1 MRVLITGG
9 TGRVGRPI
17 TEKFVSNG
25 WDVSVIGAEPETDI
39 EGITAYTNMDIR
51 DFDAML
57 EQVDGMDAIV
67 HLAAYPSTLSAR
79 ADDVFKLN
87 VAGTHTVFE
96 AASKR
101 GVKRIA
107 QASSI
112 NALGAY
118 WGYDD
123 RKFEYFP
130 LDEDHN
136 QYTTDTYS
144 FSKQLVEDIAAYYWR
159 RDGISS
165 ASFRLPA
172 VWSPDM
178 IEERNIP
185 QALNDKREKLAEFA
199 TLPEAEQ
206 QAQIAEVHKS
216 VLDYRARRLYDW
228 DARQAGL
235 HEGEGDFDNWLWSSY
250 FFDRYNYWAFIH
262 TDDST
267 QAFEKALTADYE
279 GAHPLFANSDKN
291 SLNVDSEM
299 LLGMFFPDVT
309 ERSKPIHGADT
320 LVSIDRAQDL
330 IGFEPT
336 VNTL

>member
-25 WDVSVIGAEPETDI
+25 WDVRVIGAEPEFDVD
-39 EGITAYTNMDIR
+39 GITYTHMDIR

-57 EQVDGMDAIV
+57 EQLDGVDAVV
-67 HLAAYPSTLSAR
+67 HLAAYPSTLSGR

-96 AASKR
+96 AASKV
-101 GVKRIA
+101 GIKRIA

-112 NALGAY
+112 NALGSY

-123 RKFEYFP
+123 RKFDYFP
-130 LDEDHN
+130 LDENHN
-136 QYTTDTYS
+136 LYTTDTYS
-144 FSKQLVEDIAAYYWR
+144 FSKQMVEEIADYFWR

-172 VWSPDM
+172 VWSPQA
-178 IEERNIP
+178 IEDGNLSQRM
-185 QALNDKREKLAEFA
+185 NDKREKLAEFA
-199 TLPEAEQ
+199 TLPQEEQ
-206 QAQIAEVHKS
+206 QKQIAEVRKS
-216 VLDYRARRLYDW
+216 VLDYRARRLFDW

-235 HEGEGDFDNWLWSSY
+235 HEGEGDFEDWLWSSY
-250 FFDRYNYWAFIH
+250 FVDRYNYWTFIH

-267 QAFEKALTADYE
+267 QAFEKAITADYE
-279 GAHPLFANSDKN
+279 GAHPLFANSDRN
-291 SLNVDSEM
+291 YLNVDSEM
-299 LLGMFFPDVT
+299 LLEMFFPHVDA
-309 ERSKPIHGADT
+309 RSKPIHGADT
-320 LVSIDRAQDL
+320 LVSYDRARDV

-336 VNTL
+336 VHTV

>member
-25 WDVSVIGAEPETDI
+25 WDVRVIGAEPDFDV
-39 EGITAYTNMDIR
+39 EGITYTNMDIR

-57 EQVDGMDAIV
+57 EQVDGVDAIV
-67 HLAAYPSTLSAR
+67 HLAAHPSTLRAR
-79 ADDVFKLN
+79 ADEVFKLN

-96 AASKR
+96 AASKV
-101 GVKRIA
+101 GVKRIV

-112 NALGAY
+112 NALGSY

-123 RKFEYFP
+123 RQFDYFP

-136 QYTTDTYS
+136 LHTTDTYS
-144 FSKQLVEDIAAYYWR
+144 FSKQMVEDIADYFWR

-165 ASFRLPA
+165 ASFRLPG

-178 IEERNIP
+178 VEERKTSKN
-185 QALNDKREKLAEFA
+185 LNNKQEKLAEFA
-199 TLPEAEQ
+199 KLSPDEQ
-206 QAQIAEVHKS
+206 QAQIADIRKS
-216 VLDYRARRLYDW
+216 VLDYRARRLFDW

-250 FFDRYNYWAFIH
+250 FGDRYNYWTFIH

-267 QAFEKALTADYE
+267 QAFEKAVIADYE
-279 GAHPLFANSDKN
+279 GSHPLFVNSDRN
-291 SLNVDSEM
+291 YLNVDSEM
-299 LLGMFFPDVT
+299 LLGMFFPTVT
-309 ERSKPIHGADT
+309 ERRKPIHGADT
-320 LVSIDRAQDL
+320 LVSFDRAQAL

-336 VNTL
+336 VHTI